1 MKSMRNGERVYR
13 QIVLNAALF
22 MPLIAYGEDGAAADW
37 SGWTLK
43 ILVSRIIETLSTIF
57 IPLALAIVFF
67 FFVLNIALYIW
78 AVNRGEKGIAELSK
92 KRLVY
97 PVLALFVLFS
107 IWGFVRIIQILFG
120 G

>member
-1 MKSMRNGERVYR
+1 MRTERDTYAKWVP
-13 QIVLNAALF
+13 A
-22 MPLIAYGEDGAAADW
+22 IAFAQDW

-43 ILVSRIIETLSTIF
+43 TLVSRIIESFSTIF
-57 IPLALAIVFF
+57 IPLALALVFF
-67 FFVLNIALYIW
+67 FFVFNIVVYLHT
-78 AVNRGEKGIAELSK
+78 VNKGGKDIAEVSR

-107 IWGFVRIIQILFG
+107 IWGFVRIIQVLFG